1 MNANTIK
8 SEVRKAFP
16 NVKILSVNKKSF
28 GIFTVSV
35 EEQSNVQK
43 SVRKGFLMG
52 ETDFSKSVNGVMLDK
67 NINW

>member
-16 NVKILSVNKKSF
+16 NVKVLSVNKKSF

-35 EEQSNVQK
+35 EEQRAK

-52 ETDFSKSVNGVMLDK
+52 ETDFDKAVNGVVLDK